1 MTDHLEIEIQKFI
14 MNYIHDHAAR
24 RDLVLNKAT
33 NFVESQLLDSF
44 AILNLIMTL
53 ESQYRVRFKPQELAD
68 SRLQTI
74 HALAQII
81 HEKIIA

>member
-14 MNYIHDHAAR
+14 MNYIHEHAAR
-24 RDLVLNKAT
+24 QNLVLDRST

-68 SRLQTI
+68 PSLQTI
-74 HALAQII
+74 HVLAQII
-81 HEKIIA
+81 HDKIIA

>member
-1 MTDHLEIEIQKFI
+1 MTDHLESEIQKFI

-24 RDLVLNKAT
+24 QDIVLDRAT

-53 ESQYRVRFKPQELAD
+53 ESQYSVRLEPQELAD
-68 SRLQTI
+68 PGLQTI
-74 HALAQII
+74 HALAHII